1 MTKINKK
8 RVEEFI
14 RVDHA
19 GERGAVKIYEGQ
31 LLALN
36 TFVKDENLKKT
47 IEEMKVHEKEHCE
60 FFENEI
66 KKRNIQPTKFL
77 PLWDLLG
84 VGLGFGSTLLGKK
97 AAMLCT
103 ASVEEVIDEHYLN
116 QINQLDKSEKDLK
129 KKIEDMKV
137 HEKEH
142 CEFFEKEIKKRN
154 IQPTKFL
161 PLWDLLGVGLG
172 FGTTLLGKKAA
183 MLCTASVEEV
193 IDEHYLNQINQ
204 LDNSEKDLKKKITKF
219 RQDEIDHKDIAYDE
233 GATKKGPYFLLDK
246 IIKTGSRIAIR
257 ISEKI

>member
-1 MTKINKK
+1 MKKTNKNK
-8 RVEEFI
+8 VKEFI

-19 GERGAVKIYEGQ
+19 GERGAIKIYEGQ

-36 TFVKDENLKKT
+36 TIIKNDELKKK

-66 KKRNIQPTKFL
+66 KRRNIQPTKL
-77 PLWDLLG
+77 
-84 VGLGFGSTLLGKK
+84 
-97 AAMLCT
+97 
-103 ASVEEVIDEHYLN
+103 
-116 QINQLDKSEKDLK
+116 
-129 KKIEDMKV
+129 
-137 HEKEH
+137 
-142 CEFFEKEIKKRN
+142 
-154 IQPTKFL
+154 L

-193 IDEHYLNQINQ
+193 IDEHYLNQINY

-233 GATKKGPYFLLDK
+233 GATKKGPYLLLDK
-246 IIKTGSRIAIR
+246 IIKTGSKIAIN